1 MLLNKKSNDT
11 EYNKQNSI
19 SYLFNFLIINDLVGS
34 ILNYTFKMTKNT
46 KVNSAILIIGNEI
59 LSGRTQDTNTSTLA
73 TWLNSIG
80 VKVGEVRVIPDI
92 EKTIIDTL
100 NTLRTTYDYVFTTGG
115 IGPTHDDITAE
126 SVSKAF
132 GLKYEIHKEAY
143 KILEA
148 YYKPGEFNEGRQK
161 MVWMPENA
169 NLILNP
175 TSGAPG
181 FNVENVFCLP
191 GVPSIL
197 KSMLGGLTNRIVG
210 GKPILSLTISLRTVE
225 SEIANAL
232 TKVQDDNKDVEIGSY
247 PFFQAGKL
255 GVSIVIR
262 SEEQLKIDNCNSQ
275 ILKFVNAKK
284 IEVVER

>member
-1 MLLNKKSNDT
+1 
-11 EYNKQNSI
+11 
-19 SYLFNFLIINDLVGS
+19 
-34 ILNYTFKMTKNT
+34 
-46 KVNSAILIIGNEI
+46 
-59 LSGRTQDTNTSTLA
+59 
-73 TWLNSIG
+73 
-80 VKVGEVRVIPDI
+80 
-92 EKTIIDTL
+92 
-100 NTLRTTYDYVFTTGG
+100 
-115 IGPTHDDITAE
+115 
-126 SVSKAF
+126 
-132 GLKYEIHKEAY
+132 
-143 KILEA
+143 
-148 YYKPGEFNEGRQK
+148 

-262 SEEQLKIDNCNSQ
+262 CEDQFKIDSCNSQ
-275 ILKFVNAKK
+275 ILEFVNEKK
-284 IEVVER
+284 IEVVDR

>member
-1 MLLNKKSNDT
+1 
-11 EYNKQNSI
+11 
-19 SYLFNFLIINDLVGS
+19 
-34 ILNYTFKMTKNT
+34 MTKNT
-46 KVNSAILIIGNEI
+46 KVNAAILIIGNEI

-80 VKVGEVRVIPDI
+80 VKVEEVRVIPDI
-92 EKTIIDTL
+92 EKTIVGTL
-100 NTLRTTYDYVFTTGG
+100 NSLRVSYDYVFTTGG

-126 SVSKAF
+126 SVSKVF
-132 GLKYEIHKEAY
+132 GLKYEIHKEAF
-143 KILEA
+143 KILET

-161 MVWMPENA
+161 MVWMPGNA

-181 FNVENVFCLP
+181 FSVENVFCLP

-197 KSMLGGLTNRIVG
+197 KSMLGGLTNSIVG
-210 GKPILSLTISLRTVE
+210 GEPILSLTVSLRTVE
-225 SEIANAL
+225 SEIAVSL
-232 TKVQDDNKDVEIGSY
+232 TKVQLKNKDVEIGSY

-262 SEEQLKIDNCNSQ
+262 SEDQSKIDICNSQ
-275 ILKFVNAKK
+275 ILKFVNEKK
-284 IEVVER
+284 IDVVDR

>member
-1 MLLNKKSNDT
+1 
-11 EYNKQNSI
+11 
-19 SYLFNFLIINDLVGS
+19 
-34 ILNYTFKMTKNT
+34 MTKNT
-46 KVNSAILIIGNEI
+46 KVNAAILIIGNEI

-73 TWLNSIG
+73 TWLNSLG
-80 VKVGEVRVIPDI
+80 VAVGEVRVIPDI

-100 NTLRTTYDYVFTTGG
+100 NLLKSNYDYVFTTGG

-132 GLKYEIHKEAY
+132 GIKYEKHKEAF
-143 KILEA
+143 KILEL
-148 YYKPGEFNEGRQK
+148 YYKPEEFNKGRQK

-181 FNVENVFCLP
+181 FNIENVFCLP

-210 GKPILSLTISLRTVE
+210 GEPILSLTISLRTVE
-225 SEIANAL
+225 SEIASSL
-232 TKVQDDNKDVEIGSY
+232 TKVQNHNHDVEIGSY

-262 SEEQLKIDNCNSQ
+262 SDDQSKINNCNSQ
-275 ILKFVNAKK
+275 ILEFVNKQNIK
-284 IEVVER
+284 IIDR

>member
-1 MLLNKKSNDT
+1 
-11 EYNKQNSI
+11 
-19 SYLFNFLIINDLVGS
+19 
-34 ILNYTFKMTKNT
+34 MTKNT
-46 KVNSAILIIGNEI
+46 KFNAAILIIGNEI

-80 VKVGEVRVIPDI
+80 VKVGEVRVIPDV
-92 EKTIIDTL
+92 EQTIIDVL
-100 NTLRTTYDYVFTTGG
+100 NLLRSEYNYVFTTGG
-115 IGPTHDDITAE
+115 IGPTHDDITAQ

-132 GLKYEIHKEAY
+132 GIKYEIHKEAY

-181 FNVENVFCLP
+181 FSVDNVFCLP

-197 KSMLGGLTNRIVG
+197 KSMLGGLKNKIVG
-210 GKPILSLTISLRTVE
+210 GKPILSLTVSLKTVE
-225 SEIANAL
+225 SEIADSL
-232 TKVQDDNKDVEIGSY
+232 TKVQNNNKDVEIGSY
-247 PFFQAGKL
+247 PFFHAGKL

-262 SEEQLKIDNCNSQ
+262 SEDQSKIDECSSQ
-275 ILKFVNAKK
+275 VLKFVNEKN
-284 IEVVER
+284 IEVVDR

>member
-1 MLLNKKSNDT
+1 
-11 EYNKQNSI
+11 
-19 SYLFNFLIINDLVGS
+19 
-34 ILNYTFKMTKNT
+34 MTKNT
-46 KVNSAILIIGNEI
+46 KVNAAILIIGNEI

-80 VKVGEVRVIPDI
+80 VKVNEVRVIPDI

-100 NTLRTTYDYVFTTGG
+100 NVLRKENNYVFTTGG

-132 GLKYEIHKEAY
+132 GLKYQIHKEAF

-161 MVWMPENA
+161 MVKMPQNA
-169 NLILNP
+169 KLILNP

-181 FNVENVFCLP
+181 FSVENVFCLP

-197 KSMLGGLTNRIVG
+197 KSMLGSLKNKIIG
-210 GKPILSLTISLRTVE
+210 GEPILSHTISLKTVE
-225 SEIANAL
+225 SEIANSL
-232 TKVQDDNKDVEIGSY
+232 TKVQDQNSDVEIGSY
-247 PFFQAGKL
+247 PFFHAGKL

-262 SEEQLKIDNCNSQ
+262 SEAQSKIDKCSSQ
-275 ILKFVNAKK
+275 ILEFVNEKK
-284 IEVVER
+284 IELVER